1 MNANRM
7 YFLKSKYI
15 DSYSLPRLDKNLFP
29 IASKQSVTNFSHAY
43 FETAR
48 DLRSIKMFDLCSTLA
63 ENSLA

>member
-1 MNANRM
+1 M

-15 DSYSLPRLDKNLFP
+15 DPYSVPRTDNNLFA
-29 IASKQSVTNFSHAY
+29 IASKQFVTNFSHAY

-48 DLRSIKMFDLCSTLA
+48 DLRSIKMFGLCSTLA